1 MPEPCRSGENL
12 SDLDLSLIQP
22 GESGTE
28 LQRVSPGGEKKTS
41 TFLQRLPREQ
51 ASRGLWVRGGRIVE
65 VAGKGNGGGALEGS

>member
-1 MPEPCRSGENL
+1 MRTCQTLTSPLYSQEKA
-12 SDLDLSLIQP
+12 
-22 GESGTE
+22 GTE